1 MESLNPWLVIGIECS
16 PVKLGKELCMSS
28 TYHIQT
34 DGQTEA
40 LNRCLD
46 MYLRCMTDEDPRNGS
61 NTYLGQNTGT
71 THHIKV

>member
-1 MESLNPWLVIGIECS
+1 
-16 PVKLGKELCMSS
+16 MSS